1 MTAAF
6 KSLILK
12 PNTEGGFSSCV
23 YIGEQSAFY
32 LNIEWVNNDYS
43 GLQN

>member
-1 MTAAF
+1 MTAAY
-6 KSLILK
+6 KNPLLRPK
-12 PNTEGGFSSCV
+12 MGGVFSSCV